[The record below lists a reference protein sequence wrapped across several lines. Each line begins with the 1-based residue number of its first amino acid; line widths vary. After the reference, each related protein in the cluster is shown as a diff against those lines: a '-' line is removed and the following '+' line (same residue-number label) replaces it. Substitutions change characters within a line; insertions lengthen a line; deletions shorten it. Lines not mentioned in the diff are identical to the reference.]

1 MNDKEAK
8 VIIET
13 LIMGKHPKTGED
25 ISEDSVLRDADVVR
39 ALYILLKLTETK
51 AVPEINL
58 ETDTNVTIDEQH
70 LYISEENTFKIIS
83 RYNISVTKFIQR
95 IIEVTD
101 SPAVQILTPAMFN
114 KWLVNCRYLYEEMD
128 EMGKV
133 RRYPTDEGLNVGLVT
148 DTFTLESGYQV
159 PTIRLSPAAQ
169 EYFLKKLDEIISPH
183 ISSSISIKRK
193 KESRKRDEQS
203 LPFEIT
209 EQQICEIISEE
220 EVGIAQFVRKINSVI
235 QNDKMCIPSSNEM
248 LLWMESV
255 GILVFV
261 DIGNSRRR
269 REPTE
274 LGKSYGIILK
284 NQVKDNGEE
293 YIQTLYTKK
302 AQIFLLSSIPEIL
315 EMRE

>member
-1 MNDKEAK
+1 MDEIEAK

-13 LIMGKHPKTGED
+13 LIMGKHPKTKED
-25 ISEDSVLRDADVVR
+25 IPEDSVLKDADVIR
-39 ALYILLKLTETK
+39 ALYILLKITETK
-51 AVPEINL
+51 TLSKFNSGP
-58 ETDTNVTIDEQH
+58 DTKATIDGMQFH
-70 LYISEENTFKIIS
+70 ISEKNMSKIIS
-83 RYNISVTKFIQR
+83 RYNIGVTKFIQR
-95 IIEVTD
+95 IIEVID
-101 SPAVQILTPAMFN
+101 SPVVQILIPTVFN
-114 KWLVNCRYLYEEMD
+114 KWLVNCGYLYEKMD
-128 EMGKV
+128 ATGKI
-133 RRYPTDEGLNVGLVT
+133 RKYPTDEGLKVGIVT

-183 ISSSISIKRK
+183 ISSGISIKRK